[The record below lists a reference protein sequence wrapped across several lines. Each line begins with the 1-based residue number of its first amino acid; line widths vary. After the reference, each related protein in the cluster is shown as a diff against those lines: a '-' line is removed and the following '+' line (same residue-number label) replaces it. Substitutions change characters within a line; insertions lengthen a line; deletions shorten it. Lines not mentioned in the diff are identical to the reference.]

1 MSKFGLKISPQN
13 LNLLFMQ
20 YLSYHH
26 PDIKFP
32 FEVEGKD
39 TTSFFQIRL
48 ELVKF
53 VHNNDCPN

>member
-1 MSKFGLKISPQN
+1 
-13 LNLLFMQ
+13 MQ
-20 YLSYHH
+20 YLIYHH

-53 VHNNDCPN
+53 VHNNDCRN